1 MSLTFKTIENADV
14 FTRDFSPL
22 TRYNQIDFPRS
33 EEIAVVYG
41 PNGTGK
47 TSLIKVLAGSKNTK
61 LEFDFNGSTY
71 TSGADIFH
79 VVNDQNNR
87 NIISGET
94 RDFFLGDNIQHEFEL
109 QDSLQKKRTDF
120 IAAVITILKS
130 YKITTV
136 RHPLLA
142 CIENQLLKGFLTD
155 CVNNRS
161 KGDHYS
167 NEQIVGIMG
176 ALTQINIPDY
186 EQANVDY
193 LVEDYSKK
201 NPIIPQIEALAG
213 ETLLPNLHVREIEE
227 NTEAISILNRFHKDQ
242 CIVCDT
248 RGIDWAA
255 LLAAKTTNRDAVKDS
270 LDPKV
275 KELIESIS
283 LLSFGSD
290 PYNLKQ
296 RIIRLKLISPLDV
309 LLLNDLLRTIEDG
322 NITIIA
328 DILSEVAAYK
338 QIFASILQNAIVDA
352 YVQCGIE
359 TIYHEY
365 YELISTTPDISQ
377 EDYLYIQE
385 IVSNSMSKRLSV
397 ERDENRRL
405 RIRLSNQE
413 FLGVPRDELPLSTG
427 EQNFLSLT
435 FEFLKAKNSTAPIVV
450 IDDPVSSFDSIY
462 KNKVVYAIVK
472 ILHHKKRIVLTHN
485 TDLIRLLDG
494 QYKHCFKLYLLN
506 NTDGEVNGFIP
517 LRNREQDMLISLEK
531 LLDAFRTDVPRKVQN
546 VELYLISMIPFMRGY
561 ANIANKKDI
570 FEALTQVMHGYKSES
585 VDIAQAYIELFGNP
599 DNIFPANYSVCVPDI
614 LLKSVDAVTIVDPA
628 SFPLLNRTLKHS
640 FQYLYLRLA
649 VEKALVDKFNINTD
663 QNTQLGQIISAAFPD
678 DNDIDQIRNRIRLTS
693 KKTLINEFNHFE
705 GNLSIFQPAIDITD
719 HALSTERANL
729 MNFIESLQE
738 GEQDGQNEI

>member
-1 MSLTFKTIENADV
+1 MSLTFKKIENADV
-14 FTRDFSPL
+14 FTRDFNPL
-22 TRYNQIDFPRS
+22 TRYNQIDFPHN

-47 TSLIKVLAGSKNTK
+47 TSLIKVLAGAKNTK

-120 IAAVITILKS
+120 IAAVITILKG

-136 RHPLLA
+136 RHPLLT
-142 CIENQLLKGFLTD
+142 CIENEPLKGFLTD
-155 CVNNRS
+155 CVNNKS

-167 NEQIVGIMG
+167 NEQIVGIMSV
-176 ALTQINIPDY
+176 LEQITIPDY

-193 LVEDYSKK
+193 LVEDYNRKK
-201 NPIIPQIEALAG
+201 PIIPQIEALAG

-275 KELIESIS
+275 KELIESLS

-290 PYNLKQ
+290 PFDLKQ
-296 RIIRLKLISPLDV
+296 R
-309 LLLNDLLRTIEDG
+309 LLQTIEDG
-322 NITIIA
+322 NIAIIA
-328 DILSEVAAYK
+328 SILAEVAAYK
-338 QIFASILQNAIVDA
+338 RIFAAILQNAILDV
-352 YVQCGIE
+352 YVQGGIDTTYRE
-359 TIYHEY
+359 YHE
-365 YELISTTPDISQ
+365 LINTTPDISQ

-531 LLDAFRTDVPRKVQN
+531 LLDAFRSDVPRKVQN
-546 VELYLISMIPFMRGY
+546 AELYLISMIPFMRGY

-570 FEALTQVMHGYKSES
+570 FEMLTQVMHGYKSES

-599 DNIFPANYSVCVPDI
+599 DNLLPSNYAISVPDI

-649 VEKALVDKFNINTD
+649 VEKALVDKFHINTD
-663 QNTQLGQIISAAFPD
+663 QNSQLGQIISAAFPD
-678 DNDIDQIRNRIRLTS
+678 DNDIEQIRSRIRLTS

-738 GEQDGQNEI
+738 GEQNGQTEI

>member
-1 MSLTFKTIENADV
+1 MSLTFRKIENTDV
-14 FTRDFSPL
+14 FTRDFNPL
-22 TRYNQIDFPRS
+22 TRYNQIDFPS
-33 EEIAVVYG
+33 NEEIAVVYG

-47 TSLIKVLAGSKNTK
+47 TSLIKVLAGEKNTK
-61 LEFDFNGSTY
+61 LEFELNGSTY

-120 IAAVITILKS
+120 IAAVITILKG

-136 RHPLLA
+136 RHPLLT
-142 CIENQLLKGFLTD
+142 CIENEPLKGFLTD
-155 CVNNRS
+155 CVNNKS
-161 KGDHYS
+161 KGDRYS
-167 NEQIVGIMG
+167 NEQIVGIMS
-176 ALTQINIPDY
+176 ALEQITIHDH

-193 LVEDYSKK
+193 LVEDYSRK
-201 NPIIPQIEALAG
+201 
-213 ETLLPNLHVREIEE
+213 IEE

-255 LLAAKTTNRDAVKDS
+255 LLAAKTTNRDAVKNS

-275 KELIESIS
+275 KELIESIT
-283 LLSFGSD
+283 LLPFGSD

-296 RIIRLKLISPLDV
+296 R
-309 LLLNDLLRTIEDG
+309 LLQTIEDG
-322 NITIIA
+322 DITIITT
-328 DILSEVAAYK
+328 ILAEVAVYK
-338 QIFASILQNAIVDA
+338 RIFAAILQNAIVDA
-352 YVQCGIE
+352 YVQCGID
-359 TIYHEY
+359 TIYLEY
-365 YELISTTPDISQ
+365 HELINTTPDISQ

-435 FEFLKAKNSTAPIVV
+435 FEFLKAKNSAAPIVV

-531 LLDAFRTDVPRKVQN
+531 LLEAFRSDVPRKVQN
-546 VELYLISMIPFMRGY
+546 VELYLISIIPFMRGY

-570 FEALTQVMHGYKSES
+570 FETLTQVMHGYKSES

-599 DNIFPANYSVCVPDI
+599 DNLLPSNYSISVPDI
-614 LLKSVDAVTIVDPA
+614 LLKSVDAVTIVDPS

-649 VEKALVDKFNINTD
+649 VEKALVDKFHINTD
-663 QNTQLGQIISAAFPD
+663 QNSQLGQIISAAFPD
-678 DNDIDQIRNRIRLTS
+678 DNDIEQIRSRIRLTS

-729 MNFIESLQE
+729 MSFIESLQE
-738 GEQDGQNEI
+738 GEQNGQDEI